1 MGELGLSV
9 ETLARETGLATT
21 TVRYFGQAPA
31 HAGTLEAIGAGLGWP
46 PGYLQR
52 ILNGESP
59 RPAGPPPTVE
69 TPVVASLRPDASAG
83 ACCGAWLVMART
95 TTAACEVLLRRD
107 SPAARAAAEASVAD
121 N

>member
-1 MGELGLSV
+1 VRADGDWPAARQAVLRRMSELGVSV

-46 PGYLQR
+46 PGYLLR

-59 RPAGPPPTVE
+59 RPAGTPVTPE
-69 TPVVASLRPDASAG
+69 TPV
-83 ACCGAWLVMART
+83 MARLT
-95 TTAACEVLLRRD
+95 QIERKLDAVLSHLGK
-107 SPAARAAAEASVAD
+107 
-121 N
+121 

>member
-9 ETLARETGLATT
+9 EALAHQTGLATS

-46 PGYLQR
+46 PGYLLR

-59 RPAGPPPTVE
+59 RPAGTPVTPE
-69 TPVVASLRPDASAG
+69 TPV
-83 ACCGAWLVMART
+83 MARLT
-95 TTAACEVLLRRD
+95 QIERKLDAVLSHLG
-107 SPAARAAAEASVAD
+107 E
-121 N
+121 

>member
-1 MGELGLSV
+1 VVRADGDWSAVRQAVLRRMGELGLGI
-9 ETLARETGLATT
+9 ETLARETGLSRN

-59 RPAGPPPTVE
+59 RPTGAPVTPE
-69 TPVVASLRPDASAG
+69 TPV
-83 ACCGAWLVMART
+83 MARLT
-95 TTAACEVLLRRD
+95 QIERKLDALLSD
-107 SPAARAAAEASVAD
+107 LGK
-121 N
+121 